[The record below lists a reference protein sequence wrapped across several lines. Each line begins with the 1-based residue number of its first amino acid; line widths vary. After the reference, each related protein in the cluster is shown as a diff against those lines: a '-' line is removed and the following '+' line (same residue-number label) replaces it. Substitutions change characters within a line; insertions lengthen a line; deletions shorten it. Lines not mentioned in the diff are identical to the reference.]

1 MTSPYTFK
9 TIHKLNKYDA
19 SGALICHY
27 RQKDKYFIPVKT
39 QNKASLTA
47 FLSLPSYSPKFQL
60 LQFSKGAE
68 VRKRCAD
75 LGSVISVRKEIQQFP
90 NALFVSL

>member
-1 MTSPYTFK
+1 MTPPYTFK
-9 TIHKLNKYDA
+9 TIHKLNKYD
-19 SGALICHY
+19 SGALIVITDRKTEGQIY
-27 RQKDKYFIPVKT
+27 YFILVKT

-68 VRKRCAD
+68 V
-75 LGSVISVRKEIQQFP
+75 
-90 NALFVSL
+90 